1 MAIVRYNPWQEM
13 NSLQRQ
19 LNRLFDED
27 AMFEVAS
34 NISAVRDALTLT
46 NWGDFGNLAKVP
58 AAELTET
65 EEAFHLKLEIPGM
78 SAPDLDVQVMA
89 DRVAISGERKSET
102 KTEENGRTRSE
113 FRYGK
118 FQRVIP
124 LPGRI
129 QNTNVTADYK
139 DGILNLTLPKAEE
152 EKNKVVKVNL
162 GEAQNEPH
170 LN

>member
-1 MAIVRYNPWQEM
+1 MALVRYNPWQEM

-19 LNRLFDED
+19 LNRLFD
-27 AMFEVAS
+27 
-34 NISAVRDALTLT
+34 DALTSD
-46 NWGDFGNLAKVP
+46 NWGEFSNLSKVP

-65 EEAFHLKLEIPGM
+65 DDALHLKLEVPGM
-78 SAPDLDVQVMA
+78 SAKDIDIQVMV
-89 DRVAISGERKSET
+89 DRVAISGERESET
-102 KTEENGRTRSE
+102 KSEANGNTRSE

-124 LPGRI
+124 LPTRI

-139 DGILNLTLPKAEE
+139 DGILNLTLPKSEE

-162 GEAQNEPH
+162 IGEAAE
-170 LN
+170 

>member
-1 MAIVRYNPWQEM
+1 MALVRYNPWQEM

-19 LNRLFDED
+19 LNRLFD
-27 AMFEVAS
+27 
-34 NISAVRDALTLT
+34 DALTND
-46 NWGDFGNLAKVP
+46 NWDDFGNFSKIP
-58 AAELTET
+58 AAELTEQDD
-65 EEAFHLKLEIPGM
+65 ALHLKLEVPGM
-78 SAPDLDVQVMA
+78 EAKDLDIQVMA

-102 KTEENGRTRSE
+102 KSEEDGRTRSE

-124 LPGRI
+124 LPVKI

-139 DGILNLTLPKAEE
+139 DGILNLTLPKSEE

-162 GEAQNEPH
+162 ESEAAE
-170 LN
+170 

>member
-1 MAIVRYNPWQEM
+1 MALVRYNPWSEM

-19 LNRLFDED
+19 LNRIFD
-27 AMFEVAS
+27 
-34 NISAVRDALTLT
+34 DALTPA
-46 NWGDFGNLAKVP
+46 NWDDFGNFSKVP

-65 EEAFHLKLEIPGM
+65 DDALHLKLEVPGM
-78 SAPDLDVQVMA
+78 EAKDIDIQVMA
-89 DRVAISGERKSET
+89 DRVAIAGERKSET
-102 KTEENGRTRSE
+102 KTEEDGKTRSE

-124 LPGRI
+124 LPARI

-139 DGILNLTLPKAEE
+139 DGILNLTLPKSEE

-162 GEAQNEPH
+162 ESEAAE
-170 LN
+170 

>member
-13 NSLQRQ
+13 NSMQRQ
-19 LNRLFDED
+19 LNHLF
-27 AMFEVAS
+27 
-34 NISAVRDALTLT
+34 NDALTPS
-46 NWGDFGNLAKVP
+46 NWDGFNNLAKIP

-65 EEAFHLKLEIPGM
+65 DDAVHLKLEVPGM
-78 SAPDLDVQVMA
+78 EAKDLDVQVMV
-89 DRVAISGERKSET
+89 DRVAIAGERKSEIND
-102 KTEENGRTRSE
+102 KTRSE

-124 LPGRI
+124 LPVRI

-162 GEAQNEPH
+162 LQDAE
-170 LN
+170 